1 MQLYSP
7 SLSPTVK
14 SKVNYILENT
24 EMEVNLTEMRKMM
37 MIDGFAEWDNTELIS
52 CMRKI
57 VANSSRDV
65 T

>member
-24 EMEVNLTEMRKMM
+24 EMEFNLTEMRKMM
-37 MIDGFAEWDNTELIS
+37 MIDGLGEWDNLDLTIA
-52 CMRKI
+52 MRRI
-57 VANSSRDV
+57 VAQSKK
-65 T
+65 